1 MNEDIPECFC
11 DSPLCQT
18 SWVCARL
25 GKLRIAYAILEE
37 LQEPS
42 DATALFVGLHGG
54 DLSTLEGI
62 KKRIDWE
69 CEALCK

>member
-1 MNEDIPECFC
+1 MQMDEIPECYC
-11 DSPLCQT
+11 DSPLCEK

-37 LQEPS
+37 FRP
-42 DATALFVGLHGG
+42 GG
-54 DLSTLEGI
+54 DLPQALYGYDLETTKGMLE
-62 KKRIDWE
+62 RIEWE